1 MKESRNLINEISELF
16 QEKKSLTKA
25 DKKNILGKLTMLN
38 YDIGS
43 NIGFV
48 ADQFNKQM
56 DKTIME
62 AKGEIESF
70 CQNKINSIAN
80 AELVK
85 KRDEVL
91 KLENPVDVDD
101 L

>member
-1 MKESRNLINEISELF
+1 
-16 QEKKSLTKA
+16 
-25 DKKNILGKLTMLN
+25 MLN

-62 AKGEIESF
+62 TKGEIESF

-85 KRDEVL
+85 KEMKFLNL
-91 KLENPVDVDD
+91 KILLTWMICKEMYKVKCQWKQ
-101 L
+101 